1 MRKRIEINVIGQA
14 SFRRDGIDIPL
25 VSSRKTRA
33 LLAYLAITNQPQRR
47 EHLCEMFFDN
57 TNDPRGALR
66 WSLSKLRL
74 LLKEDGVSKLIAD
87 QDTVAIDME
96 DIALDYHFVHAVHD
110 TPNPDS
116 AQLKRAATLLS
127 YKPLTSLEIPRAEDY
142 SIWLQGEQEELQSLR
157 GSIIRKL
164 ASAADIDG
172 AEAIKWLRLWCRFEP
187 VSHDAPIALWQKL
200 IELGRNDEATTVAD
214 RYQALMGR
222 DAHDWTRPAGNMR
235 QQKNAKP
242 PRQAVGFCKAAD
254 GVKIAYAS
262 VGSGPPLVKTAN
274 WLNHLDLD
282 WESPIWGDMFQTLA
296 EKNTFIRYD
305 ERGNG
310 LSDWDVADISFSS
323 FLHDLE
329 TVVDSQSLDRF
340 PLLGMSQGCAVSIEY
355 AVRHPE
361 RVSALILVGGYASG
375 WRVGMS
381 DEERERREAVLTLT
395 RLGWGTANPAY
406 RHIFSRTFMPDADP
420 EKLAWFDDFQRQT
433 TSPENAVRF
442 QEAFGDI
449 DVRDLLPHVQAPTL
463 ILHARGDQRIPLD
476 YGRELAAGIPNAR
489 MVTLES
495 NSHIIPSD
503 EPAWQVCMDEIARFL
518 EENT

>member
-1 MRKRIEINVIGQA
+1 MQKQLEINVIGQMTVQRNGVA
-14 SFRRDGIDIPL
+14 VPL
-25 VSSRKTRA
+25 ISSRKTRA
-33 LLAYLAITNQPQRR
+33 LLAYLAITGQPQRR

-74 LLKEDGVSKLIAD
+74 LLKEGGVSQLIGD
-87 QDTVAIDME
+87 QDTVTIDMQ
-96 DIALDYHFVHAVHD
+96 DVTLDCDVVRAIHD
-110 TPNPDS
+110 DPKPT
-116 AQLKRAATLLS
+116 AEQLRHAATLLAQ
-127 YKPLTSLEIPRAEDY
+127 KPLASLELPRAEDY
-142 SIWLQGEQEELQSLR
+142 QIWLLGEREELQSLR
-157 GSIIRKL
+157 GGIIRKL
-164 ASAADIDG
+164 AAAPDIQ
-172 AEAIKWLRLWCRFEP
+172 ATEAIKWLRLWSRLEP
-187 VSHDAPIALWQKL
+187 VSHDAPLALWQTL
-200 IELGRNDEATTVAD
+200 IQLDRNDEASAVAD
-214 RYQALMGR
+214 RYRTLMGP
-222 DAHDWTRPAGNMR
+222 DARSWTAPISDTRPPANTSL
-235 QQKNAKP
+235 
-242 PRQAVGFCKAAD
+242 PRQTIGFCKAED
-254 GVKIAYAS
+254 GVRIAYAS

-282 WESPIWGDMFQTLA
+282 WESPIWGEMFQKLS
-296 EKNTFIRYD
+296 ENNTFIRYD

-310 LSDWDVADISFSS
+310 LSDWDVPEISFAS

-329 TVVDSQSLDRF
+329 TVVDDQSLDRF

-361 RVSALILVGGYASG
+361 RVSALILIGGYASG
-375 WRVGMS
+375 WRIGMS

-406 RHIFSRTFMPDADP
+406 RHIFSQTFLPDADA

-442 QEAFGDI
+442 QEAFGHI
-449 DVRDLLPHVQAPTL
+449 DVRALLPQVKAPTL

-476 YGRELAAGIPNAR
+476 HGRELAAGIPNAR

-495 NSHIIPSD
+495 RSHIIPSD
-503 EPAWQVCMDEIARFL
+503 EPAFDVCMDEIAQFL
-518 EENT
+518 EEHR